1 LFYQLT
7 GKDIGQ
13 EQPNFQNCNLKQ
25 LLFRTEQDFG
35 IITSL
40 HLIIMRER
48 LYFKQFYISFYIILN
63 PEPRTKKEKIFLKN
77 QQEQLALRGREGI
90 V

>member
-1 LFYQLT
+1 M
-7 GKDIGQ
+7 
-13 EQPNFQNCNLKQ
+13 
-25 LLFRTEQDFG
+25 
-35 IITSL
+35 S
-40 HLIIMRER
+40 ER

-63 PEPRTKKEKIFLKN
+63 PEPRTKKEEIFLKN